1 MSKIKFCGIKPTS
14 DLDFINQLAPNYI
27 GLVFAQNSQRFV
39 CFEEAKKI
47 SQQLQRKILKVGVFV
62 DAPKE
67 LIASLVE
74 EQVIDLIQ
82 LHGHENEAVV
92 NDYKQSFKLPI
103 IKAFGIQSPTDVL
116 KALQSPADYL
126 LFDYKQAGSGQRFD
140 WRYIRDVKR
149 KYFLA
154 GGINRN
160 NLKQALAL
168 NPYAIDLSSSIETNG
183 IKDNQKMQA
192 IINQLRG

>member
-1 MSKIKFCGIKPTS
+1 MSKIKFCGIQPTS
-14 DLDFINQLAPNYI
+14 DLNFINQLAPDYI
-27 GLVFAQNSQRFV
+27 GLVFAQNSQRV
-39 CFEEAKKI
+39 VNFEAAQRI
-47 SQQLQRKILKVGVFV
+47 SQQLHRKILKVGVFV
-62 DAPKE
+62 DAPKN

-74 EQVIDLIQ
+74 EKVIDLIQ
-82 LHGHENEAVV
+82 LHGHENEAVI

-103 IKAFGIQSPTDVL
+103 IKAFGIQNQTDVL
-116 KALQSPADYL
+116 KALHSPADYL
-126 LFDYKQAGSGQRFD
+126 LFDYKQAGSGQCFD
-140 WRYIRDVKR
+140 WRYIQNVNR

-168 NPYAIDLSSSIETNG
+168 KPYAIDLSSAIETNG
-183 IKDNQKMQA
+183 IKDNQKMQT